1 MFLYSIG
8 TVKPTTPEPA
18 DSHLPPP
25 GDAPPRVRKII
36 HCDCDCFY
44 ASVEMR
50 DDPSLRNRPLAV
62 GGRPDQRGVIATCN
76 YEARRYGVHSAMSSA
91 LAMRKCPDLLILP
104 SAMDKYRAASRQ
116 IMAIYR
122 DYTRDVEPLS
132 LDEAYLDVSGSE
144 LCHGSA
150 TLIAREIRQ
159 RVYETVGVTVSAG
172 VAPNKFIAKIA
183 SDWNKPD
190 GLFVVRPHEVDAFV
204 AALPVRKLHGVGQ
217 VAATR
222 LDRLGIQ
229 TCAQLRDW
237 SLIDL
242 HREFGA
248 FGRRLYQLARGIDER
263 PVQADQERKSVS
275 VETTYVTDL
284 TTLEQC
290 AQEIR
295 RLVEQLDAR
304 IARAGA
310 ARSIRKL
317 YVKIRFADFQRTTVE
332 CVADATNAQTAVALL
347 AKGLQR
353 RAQAV
358 RLLGVGV
365 RIDENTAE
373 RHGQFSLFGDAV
385 DESVEGG
392 ADAAAEELTEESN
405 EDPAEESTEEPT
417 ENAAGASIEDPAEGS
432 TAESTND
439 PADHSTNARTD
450 APTSGSNPAAEPS
463 GPTPAQ

>member
-8 TVKPTTPEPA
+8 TVNPTAIPPAEPGA
-18 DSHLPPP
+18 PPP
-25 GDAPPRVRKII
+25 GAAAPRVRKII

-122 DYTRDVEPLS
+122 DYTPDVEPLS
-132 LDEAYLDVSGSE
+132 LDEAYLDVSASDR
-144 LCHGSA
+144 CQGSA
-150 TLIAREIRQ
+150 TLIAREIRE
-159 RVYETVGVTVSAG
+159 RVRDTVGVTVSAG

-204 AALPVRKLHGVGQ
+204 AALPVRKLHGVGK
-217 VAATR
+217 VTAAR

-248 FGRRLYQLARGIDER
+248 FGRRLYELSRGIDER

-290 AQEIR
+290 AEEIR
-295 RLVEQLDAR
+295 RLVVQLDAR

-310 ARSIRKL
+310 ARALRQRYGEIRVAAFK
-317 YVKIRFADFQRTTVE
+317 RPPGA
-332 CVADATNAQTAVALL
+332 CVAAAPNA
-347 AKGLQR
+347 
-353 RAQAV
+353 
-358 RLLGVGV
+358 
-365 RIDENTAE
+365 
-373 RHGQFSLFGDAV
+373 
-385 DESVEGG
+385 
-392 ADAAAEELTEESN
+392 
-405 EDPAEESTEEPT
+405 
-417 ENAAGASIEDPAEGS
+417 
-432 TAESTND
+432 
-439 PADHSTNARTD
+439 
-450 APTSGSNPAAEPS
+450 
-463 GPTPAQ
+463 GP